1 MAHSAEYYISK
12 GFDKKMAEYF
22 ATGRKKIVAVK
33 PLPTFELLL
42 TFEGGEQRSFD
53 VKPLLQKNTVFE
65 PFIDYNNF
73 CRVYLDESH
82 CVSWD
87 IDPNVDSNEV
97 WSNKV
102 DLCPDTCYVES
113 KSIAK

>member
-1 MAHSAEYYISK
+1 M
-12 GFDKKMAEYF
+12 
-22 ATGRKKIVAVK
+22 
-33 PLPTFELLL
+33 
-42 TFEGGEQRSFD
+42 
-53 VKPLLQKNTVFE
+53 
-65 PFIDYNNF
+65 DYNNF

-87 IDPNVDSNEV
+87 IDPNVDINEV

-113 KSIAK
+113 KSIAKCNS